1 MPIYRLNEELWFPPP
16 SEFEDDIVAVG
27 GDVTPQ
33 RVLLAVHSGIFPWY
47 SEPNE
52 PMWYCPLER
61 CIFPIQ
67 SFRAAKSV
75 VQSARKMKWTVTFDQ
90 AFHEVIQQ
98 CSSWKREGE
107 TWIFP
112 EIKEAYGELH
122 NLGFAHSV
130 EVWNGGELV
139 GGLYGTSLGKMF
151 SGESMFSK
159 EPNASKFALACLV
172 YHLKKND
179 YVLLDAQVENEHL
192 MSLGAEVIHRDA
204 YLEKLKH
211 AQSYSTLRGK
221 WRFEW
226 FDLNELRNLRI

>member
-27 GDVTPQ
+27 GDITPQ

-67 SFRAAKSV
+67 SFRVAKSV
-75 VQSARKMKWTVTFDQ
+75 IQSARKMKWTVTFDQ

-107 TWIFP
+107 SWIFP
-112 EIKEAYGELH
+112 EIKEAYGELYE
-122 NLGFAHSV
+122 LGFAHSV
-130 EVWNGGELV
+130 EVWQDKELV

-159 EPNASKFALACLV
+159 VSNASKFALACLIH
-172 YHLKKND
+172 HLKKND
-179 YVLLDAQVENEHL
+179 FLLLDAQVENEHL
-192 MSLGAEVIHRDA
+192 MSLGAQLIARDV
-204 YLEKLKH
+204 YLEKLKES
-211 AQSYSTLRGK
+211 QNFPTYRGK
-221 WRFEW
+221 WAFE
-226 FDLNELRNLRI
+226 LNQFSELRS